1 MGKLRG
7 FIEFDRTDESYVP
20 VAKRIK
26 NYLIDIGGE
35 IKSNGMNIMNNTPWT
50 VAINNPDLSSKD
62 KFYKIIN

>member
-26 NYLIDIGGE
+26 IMMNLPLNPLI
-35 IKSNGMNIMNNTPWT
+35 KN
-50 VAINNPDLSSKD
+50 
-62 KFYKIIN
+62 